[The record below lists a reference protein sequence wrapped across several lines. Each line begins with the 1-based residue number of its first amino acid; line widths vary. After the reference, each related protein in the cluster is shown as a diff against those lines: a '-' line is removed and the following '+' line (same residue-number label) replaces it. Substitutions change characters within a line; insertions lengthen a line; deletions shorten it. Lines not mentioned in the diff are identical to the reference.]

1 MWAWPEPNQCLSRCR
16 STPHAFLMGGF
27 QVHPFRRLHF
37 VTQRSAMKKISVLLA
52 LTLLLAACGSTGVT
66 PAASNAATTQ
76 TISGTITALTAQS
89 MTVAGQTLTF
99 SATAGTQSLNTLNLA
114 AQSGGTKVRV
124 NGDDSNDH
132 ALSIGQHVSVKASG
146 DEAAEVDIDQEV
158 RGVIESVDVSGGR
171 LVIAGQSIQVA
182 ANARIELSRADSRL
196 ADPRHTLAELKKGD
210 FAEVTGTRDAAGL
223 LTASSIEVRSGTERK
238 EQGENEEANTAE
250 LHGKVA
256 DLDAAAKT
264 FTALGTKVQYSG
276 AVVTGTPANGADAL
290 VKGSYDQ
297 TSKLLTAA
305 RVKIED
311 QAEHGV
317 PATGSA
323 VQFEEKVRTLD
334 AANKALVAGHFKV
347 DFSKATVT
355 GTPALKAKVRV
366 VGTVDATDRALVH
379 ATTIVFR
386 ADD

>member
-1 MWAWPEPNQCLSRCR
+1 MKN
-16 STPHAFLMGGF
+16 
-27 QVHPFRRLHF
+27 V
-37 VTQRSAMKKISVLLA
+37 SAL
-52 LTLLLAACGSTGVT
+52 LTLTLVLASCGNTGVT
-66 PAASNAATTQ
+66 PAASSAATTQ

-89 MTVAGQTLTF
+89 MTVAGQTLNF
-99 SATAGTQSLNTLNLA
+99 SATAGTQSLNTQGLNTLSLT
-114 AQSGGTKVRV
+114 AQSSGTKVRV

-158 RGVIESVDVSGGR
+158 RGMIESVDVVGGK
-171 LVIAGQSIQVA
+171 LVIAGQTIQVA

-223 LTASSIEVRSGTERK
+223 LTASSIEVRSGAERK
-238 EQGENEEANTAE
+238 EQGENEGANSAE

-276 AVVTGTPANGADAL
+276 AVVKGTPANGAEIE

-297 TSKLLTAA
+297 TSKVLIAA
-305 RVKIED
+305 RVKVED
-311 QAEHGV
+311 QAEHGA
-317 PATGSA
+317 PANGSA

-347 DFSKATVT
+347 DFSKATVS
-355 GTPALKAKVRV
+355 GTPALKAEVRV

-379 ATTIVFR
+379 ATTILFR
-386 ADD
+386 ADN